1 MTLAPPSF
9 AAFVGID
16 WADDHHD
23 IALQAAATEPIEQV
37 RIAHTP
43 EELARW
49 LASLATRFGSRPI
62 AVALETSRAP
72 LVYALREAPFVV
84 LYPVNPRSLRRF
96 RETFAPNGAKDD
108 APDARLLLTL
118 LVKHRDQL
126 RAWQPDDETTR
137 ALRYLVEQRRTVVDL
152 RTQLTQ
158 QLIAAL
164 KDYFPQALV
173 WAGDELT
180 SAMACAFLRRWPT
193 LAAVQRV
200 RPATLERFFR
210 HHRCRSAA
218 RIAERLTAIRTAQPL
233 TRDAALIASRAPF
246 VQLLAHQLDTLR
258 PHLVALDAAIAAR
271 FAAHPDAALFAA
283 LPGAGA
289 ALAPRLLV
297 AFGTDRTRF
306 PSAVAIQEH
315 TGIAPIT
322 IRSGRQCRVQ
332 WRHATST
339 FLRQTVHEFAHHSV
353 RHCAWARACYAQLRA
368 RGKSHHAAVRALA
381 FKWLRILWRCWQD
394 RVSYDDA
401 RYERALAL
409 RLSPLSMH
417 LSPQTAVPA

>member
-1 MTLAPPSF
+1 MTLATPIF

-23 IALQAAATEPIEQV
+23 IALQAADGAPIEA
-37 RIAHTP
+37 RRLSHTP
-43 EELARW
+43 DALAHW
-49 LASLATRFGSRPI
+49 LATLATRFGGQPI

-72 LVYALREAPFVV
+72 LVYALREASFIV

-96 RETFAPNGAKDD
+96 REAFAPNGAKDD
-108 APDARLLLTL
+108 APDARLLLEL
-118 LVKHRDQL
+118 LVKHRAQL
-126 RAWQPDDETTR
+126 RPWQPDDATTR
-137 ALRYLVEQRRTVVDL
+137 ALTYLVEQRRTVVDL

-164 KDYFPQALV
+164 KDYFPQALE
-173 WAGDELT
+173 WAGDDL
-180 SAMACAFLRRWPT
+180 AGPMACRFLQQWPT
-193 LAAVQRV
+193 LDAIERA
-200 RPATLERFFR
+200 RPTTLRRFYTE
-210 HHRCRSAA
+210 HRCRSAA
-218 RIAERLTAIRTAQPL
+218 RIERRLTAIRTAHPL
-233 TRDAALIASRAPF
+233 TRDAALIASRA
-246 VQLLAHQLDTLR
+246 VYVKLLTHQLDALR
-258 PHLVALDAAIAAR
+258 PGLAALDATIAEH
-271 FAAHPDAALFAA
+271 FATHPDAPLFAA

-306 PSAVAIQEH
+306 PSAAAMQTH
-315 TGIAPIT
+315 AGIAPIT

-339 FLRQTVHEFAHHSV
+339 FLRQTLHEFAHHSV
-353 RHCAWARACYAQLRA
+353 LHCAWARACYAQLRA

-381 FKWLRILWRCWQD
+381 FKWIRILWRCWHD
-394 RVSYDDA
+394 RVPYDGA

-409 RLSPLSMH
+409 RHSPLSQH
-417 LSPQTAVPA
+417 LSPAPA